1 MVILSII
8 NAWNSAWQSV
18 HKEGLSQ
25 TLIWHINVWE
35 HVKPIVTQ
43 CVWEHVKPIVTQCA
57 PMHIF
62 NLNEIALFYKV

>member
-18 HKEGLSQ
+18 HKEGFSQ
-25 TLIWHINVWE
+25 TLIWLINVWE
-35 HVKPIVTQ
+35 RVKPIVA
-43 CVWEHVKPIVTQCA
+43 QCA

-62 NLNEIALFYKV
+62 NLNEIALFL

>member
-18 HKEGLSQ
+18 HKEGFSQ
-25 TLIWHINVWE
+25 TLIWYINVWE
-35 HVKPIVTQ
+35 HVKPIMT
-43 CVWEHVKPIVTQCA
+43 HCA

-62 NLNEIALFYKV
+62 NLNEIALFYNA